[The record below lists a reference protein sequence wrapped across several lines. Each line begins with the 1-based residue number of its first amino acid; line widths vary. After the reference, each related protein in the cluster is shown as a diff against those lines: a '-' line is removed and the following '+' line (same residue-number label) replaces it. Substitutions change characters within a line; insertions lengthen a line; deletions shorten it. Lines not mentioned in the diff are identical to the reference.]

1 MRENILNSIY
11 EIFNK
16 ETNAIINIDN
26 MKLLYNT
33 QKYTKKNIH
42 VWEIYIN
49 NILLKKKSNL
59 IIKYNCITCNINN
72 IISTTQFIRKI
83 NKCSIKC
90 SNCNY
95 INNTGNKS
103 LIEQYKDSIN
113 EFNNLPDEFKKSYLL
128 NHLLE
133 IDYNRIKSNIIG
145 FCNGNKNDLYNYE
158 LWSIFKEN
166 NLKFITVIYDKL
178 NNTIFKPDQPL
189 IKCNECNKSYKIN
202 NINQLK
208 NSCNIL
214 CHECKL
220 LNNKNIKIKIIY
232 NLLHEPI
239 IYQSKLELKFIK
251 WIHSEGII
259 INNGPCIKFI
269 YENKEYNYKITF
281 KINNDIMVDIQNNN
295 IDYNI
300 NYDIIYPEIN
310 KIYKYYLI
318 TPKNWNHIINQ
329 IKKSICLNK
338 LNKI

>member
-49 NILLKKKSNL
+49 DFILKKKSNL
-59 IIKYNCITCNINN
+59 LIKYTCITCNINN

-95 INNTGNKS
+95 INNKVNKS

-113 EFNNLPDEFKKSYLL
+113 EFNNLPNEFKRSYLL
-128 NHLLE
+128 NHLTE
-133 IDYNRIKSNIIG
+133 INYNRIKPNIIG

-166 NLKFITVIYDKL
+166 NLKFTTVI
-178 NNTIFKPDQPL
+178 
-189 IKCNECNKSYKIN
+189 
-202 NINQLK
+202 
-208 NSCNIL
+208 
-214 CHECKL
+214 
-220 LNNKNIKIKIIY
+220 
-232 NLLHEPI
+232 
-239 IYQSKLELKFIK
+239 
-251 WIHSEGII
+251 
-259 INNGPCIKFI
+259 
-269 YENKEYNYKITF
+269 
-281 KINNDIMVDIQNNN
+281 
-295 IDYNI
+295 
-300 NYDIIYPEIN
+300 
-310 KIYKYYLI
+310 
-318 TPKNWNHIINQ
+318 NH
-329 IKKSICLNK
+329 
-338 LNKI
+338 